1 MLECVY
7 ILIKMIL
14 AVEMGRG
21 RERGREEGRGEKL
34 ISEERGATES
44 KEGMGSRESENADI
58 MEIGF

>member
-7 ILIKMIL
+7 IFIKMIL
-14 AVEMGRG
+14 VVEMGRG

-34 ISEERGATES
+34 ISEERGVIES
-44 KEGMGSRESENADI
+44 KEGMGFRESENVDI